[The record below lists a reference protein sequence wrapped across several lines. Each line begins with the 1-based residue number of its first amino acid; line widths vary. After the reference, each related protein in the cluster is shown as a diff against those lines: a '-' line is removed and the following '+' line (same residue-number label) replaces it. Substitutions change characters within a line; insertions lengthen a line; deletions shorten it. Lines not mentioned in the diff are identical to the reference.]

1 MNKPVM
7 LLLAVLGAGMAPA
20 AGAAAEPVTALRV
33 MAQESLPPKWM
44 TRHGRAS
51 GICPDIL
58 AAIERLAPQLRF
70 SGQDDYRSVP
80 VIERSLESGEVDCA
94 CALMDTA
101 KRRRIANPVG
111 KPLYMIRHKLAA
123 AAGDKAEVNNFDDL
137 LKLKPII
144 TTSRGAGYS
153 VQLRALG
160 LEVDDSTGDN
170 LVNLKKIVAGHGRF
184 FYMNE
189 VTLSWIVRQQGLR
202 DQVRILPAVLK
213 EEPIYFWISKQTD
226 PAARRQVE
234 LALGKL
240 QASGELARIYEH
252 WVKQR

>member
-1 MNKPVM
+1 MNNPVM
-7 LLLAVLGAGMAPA
+7 LLLAVLGAGAPPA
-20 AGAAAEPVTALRV
+20 ARAAAEPVTTLRI

-44 TRHGRAS
+44 TRHGRAA

-101 KRRRIANPVG
+101 KRRRIANQVG

-137 LKLKPII
+137 LRLKPIV

-170 LVNLKKIVAGHGRF
+170 LINLKKIVAGHGRF

-202 DQVRILPAVLK
+202 EQVRILPAVLK
-213 EEPIYFWISKQTD
+213 EEPIYFWISKQAD

-234 LALGKL
+234 LALNKL
-240 QASGELARIYEH
+240 KASGELARIYER
-252 WVKQR
+252 WVSER